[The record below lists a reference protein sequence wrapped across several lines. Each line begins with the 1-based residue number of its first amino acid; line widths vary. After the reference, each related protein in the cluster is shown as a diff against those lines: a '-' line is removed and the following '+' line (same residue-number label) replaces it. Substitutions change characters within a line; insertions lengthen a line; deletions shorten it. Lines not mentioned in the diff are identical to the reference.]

1 MNSGSM
7 GKNYA
12 AGEIIVR
19 QGETGDCMFAIQKG
33 RVEVLRRGKGG
44 DVRVA
49 VLEEGEVFGEMAIF
63 EREARSATVRALGE
77 ARLLTVD
84 KKTFLR
90 RVQEDPTLAFNL
102 MQQMSRRI
110 RKMNGELVE
119 LQLGG
124 APRVRDILAP
134 TQAEPQI
141 ERRDR
146 SDRRVAKERRTGQN
160 RRKGARRG
168 NGAAAPAA
176 AT

>member
-1 MNSGSM
+1 MSSGSM
-7 GKNYA
+7 GKDYA
-12 AGEIIVR
+12 AGEIIVM

-33 RVEVLRRGKGG
+33 RVEILRRGKGG
-44 DVRVA
+44 EVRVA

-63 EREARSATVRALGE
+63 EREVRSATVRALGE

-110 RKMNGELVE
+110 RRMNGELVE

-124 APRVRDILAP
+124 VPRVRAP
-134 TQAEPQI
+134 LDPAQAAPPI

-146 SDRRVAKERRTGQN
+146 KDRRVAAERRTGQN
-160 RRKGARRG
+160 RRKGGRRG
-168 NGAAAPAA
+168 NGAAAPAT